1 MFLMRLLE
9 FLLGWVEW
17 EAEGGFP
24 ERFLNLASRHRIP
37 LTRTHRQG
45 ISLLGCCYARH
56 YRRLRPL
63 ARRSGVRL
71 RLTARHGLPFSSR
84 RYRGRWGLAVGL
96 AVYILMLQIFPHY
109 IWSVDVT
116 GNSEVPASRIESVMA
131 GLGVRVGAGRTD
143 FDLRTIQLKAIEEL
157 PELSWLAVN
166 LEGSIAHIEV
176 NERVTAE
183 QPPDLSQPANLKA
196 SRDGRVVSTRIVDGQ
211 AVVQKGDAVVK
222 GMLLA
227 SGVVDTAGG
236 PLLKHARGE
245 VLAETTHT
253 FTTTIPLT
261 ETLNLPQKEGILRP
275 TLQLFSLEIPLY
287 TSGQLPDTY
296 QEKVY
301 VHPLTAR
308 GIRLPIG
315 FTNRYYYPLTA
326 TVIHRTPQQAEE
338 LARQELEAWK
348 TENLSGATIQSQEET
363 RQQDNSAYSLS
374 VTFSCVENIAVEE
387 PIHIRS

>member
-37 LTRTHRQG
+37 LTRTRRQG

-84 RYRGRWGLAVGL
+84 RYRDRWGLAVGL
-96 AVYILMLQIFPHY
+96 AIYILMLQIFPHY

-196 SRDGRVVSTRIVDGQ
+196 SRDGRIVSTRIVDGQ

-227 SGVVDTAGG
+227 SGVVDTASG

-287 TSGQLPDTY
+287 TSGRLPDAY
-296 QEKVY
+296 QEKAY

-315 FTNRYYYPLTA
+315 FTNRYYYPLAA

-338 LARQELEAWK
+338 LARQELKTWK
-348 TENLSGATIQSQEET
+348 AENLSGATIQSQEET
-363 RQQDNSAYSLS
+363 QQQDDSSYSLS
-374 VTFSCVENIAVEE
+374 VTFSCVEDIAVEE